1 MKIKSER
8 AQIHNKNLQAQINI
22 NTQDI
27 ENNNIRLLCIYLQI
41 PKT

>member
-8 AQIHNKNLQAQINI
+8 AQIHNKNLQGQINI

-27 ENNNIRLLCIYLQI
+27 KNNNIRLLCIYLQI